1 MMRLSHRTTVYRAI
15 FLFAALFLGDRGRI
29 ISAYLQRH
37 PVQFMI
43 SGSTEL
49 LAIVGSPIAQVK
61 SPHNFN
67 AWFERHGKDASM
79 IPVDLDARSVGPFI
93 EAMRAWR
100 NLRGCV
106 VTVPYKQD
114 MAARVD
120 VLSDRARALGCVNV
134 IRREVDGTLIGDMVD
149 GDGFINA
156 ARAHGFDPAGARA
169 LVIGAGGVGSAIAW
183 SLCEH
188 GAKSITL
195 TDLDTSR
202 TRRLRTLLAA
212 HFPAVDTGTDFESL
226 ASFDLVVNASPVG
239 MAGNE
244 TLPLPRDLMATL
256 RADILVADV
265 VTSPDVTRFLDVARD
280 AGCRIQ
286 TGAEMALAQFGN
298 LGAFMKMTP
307 LDA

>member
-1 MMRLSHRTTVYRAI
+1 M
-15 FLFAALFLGDRGRI
+15 FPALFEPVGGRI

-43 SGSTEL
+43 SGTTEL

-79 IPVDLDARSVGPFI
+79 IPIDLDSRSVDQFI
-93 EAMRAWR
+93 DAMRAWR

-114 MAARVD
+114 MATRVD
-120 VLSDRARALGCVNV
+120 LLSERARALGCVNV
-134 IRREVDGTLIGDMVD
+134 IRREVDGTLAGDMVD

-156 ARAHGFDPAGARA
+156 ARAHGFEPRGARA

-183 SLCEH
+183 SLCEQ
-188 GAKSITL
+188 GVMSITL
-195 TDLDTSR
+195 TDLDALR
-202 TRRLRTLLAA
+202 TQRLRALLAT
-212 HFPAVDTGTDFESL
+212 HFPSVETVSDFDSL
-226 ASFDLVVNASPVG
+226 TSFDLVVNASPVG
-239 MAGNE
+239 MTGNE

-256 RADILVADV
+256 RPGILVADV
-265 VTSPDVTRFLDVARD
+265 VTSPDVTRFLDVARA

>member
-1 MMRLSHRTTVYRAI
+1 MFRA
-15 FLFAALFLGDRGRI
+15 LLGLAPGRI
-29 ISAYLQRH
+29 IGGHLQRY

-43 SGSTEL
+43 SGTTEL

-67 AWFERHGKDASM
+67 VWFEQHGKDASM
-79 IPVDLDARSVGPFI
+79 IPIDLESGSVGPFI

-114 MAARVD
+114 MAKRID
-120 VLSDRARALGCVNV
+120 LLSERAQALGCVNV
-134 IRREVDGTLIGDMVD
+134 IRREADGTLIGDMVD
-149 GDGFINA
+149 GDGFMNA
-156 ARAHGFDPAGARA
+156 AYGHGFQAKGASA
-169 LVIGAGGVGSAIAW
+169 LLIGAGGVGSAIAW
-183 SLCEH
+183 SICEH

-244 TLPLPRDLMATL
+244 NLPLPRDLMATL

>member
-1 MMRLSHRTTVYRAI
+1 MRLSHRKANNRAN
-15 FLFAALFLGDRGRI
+15 LLFLTLPGLAGGRI
-29 ISAYLQRH
+29 ISACLQQY

-43 SGSTEL
+43 SGTTEL

-61 SPHNFN
+61 SPQNFN

-79 IPVDLDARSVGPFI
+79 IPIDLDSRSVDQFI
-93 EAMRAWR
+93 DAMRAWR

-120 VLSDRARALGCVNV
+120 LLSDRARALGCVNV
-134 IRREVDGTLIGDMVD
+134 IRREADGTLIGDMVD

-156 ARAHGFDPAGARA
+156 SRGHGFEPAGARA

-188 GAKSITL
+188 GVTSITL
-195 TDLDTSR
+195 TDLDASR
-202 TRRLRTLLAA
+202 TQRLCALLATR
-212 HFPAVDTGTDFESL
+212 FPAVVTGSRVESL

-239 MAGNE
+239 MSGNE
-244 TLPLPRDLMATL
+244 TLPLPPQQMATL
-256 RADILVADV
+256 RAGILVADV
-265 VTSPDVTRFLDVARD
+265 VTSPDVTRFLEVARE

>member
-1 MMRLSHRTTVYRAI
+1 M
-15 FLFAALFLGDRGRI
+15 FLALLGLAAGRI
-29 ISAYLQRH
+29 IGAHLQRY
-37 PVQFMI
+37 PVHSMI
-43 SGSTEL
+43 SGTTEL

-67 AWFERHGKDASM
+67 VWFERHGKDASM
-79 IPVDLDARSVGPFI
+79 IPIDLESGSVGQFI

-114 MAARVD
+114 MARHID
-120 VLSDRARALGCVNV
+120 LLSERAQALGCVNV
-134 IRREVDGTLIGDMVD
+134 IRREADGTLTGDMVD
-149 GDGFINA
+149 GDGFMNA
-156 ARAHGFDPAGARA
+156 AYGHGFEPKGARA

-188 GAKSITL
+188 GAASITL
-195 TDLDTSR
+195 TDLDASR
-202 TRRLRTLLAA
+202 TQRLRALLATRYPDVA
-212 HFPAVDTGTDFESL
+212 TGSDFESL

-239 MAGNE
+239 MTGYEA
-244 TLPLPRDLMATL
+244 LPLTAGQMATL
-256 RADILVADV
+256 TAGILVADV
-265 VTSPDVTRFLDVARD
+265 VTSPDVTRFLEVARD

-298 LGAFMKMTP
+298 LGAFMNMTP
-307 LDA
+307 LNA